1 MKKFNNMKL
10 YQKILIIILSASF
23 IAQFFMGILAF
34 VSIFNISNYSQKQIK
49 SLSLSCSEKGQ
60 IALKNQAKSYLCDVA
75 DGFSEASDNIL
86 EEISDEVASFSE
98 YISDIYMH
106 EKNFIGHDINFS
118 KNNNSNDRIKAC
130 EKIYAIDYSNSNA
143 EKDIFLTYDLGYKNN
158 NIYKTDINSWSDLD
172 SSERDKIQNNN
183 IVVSKNVIPENIK
196 KEMRLLS
203 NFLYSAKSVYNSNV
217 AISSVYVGT
226 KSGILYKYDSKNLNS
241 NYDPCQREWY
251 KDAVNFYRNGENL
264 PVWQST
270 YTSKSDSKL
279 CITCSKAIVGSN
291 GDILGVVAIDMYLDE
306 INKYILN
313 NNAGNTGYAFVVDKN
328 SKIIMHPNYTEENFN
343 DNLENI
349 DESYKNLLCNMALNG
364 QGIDEAVIDGKNYY
378 VSYNSLKTPGW
389 SIGIASEVD
398 KIIEP
403 SEEMKNYI
411 NSVYDE
417 TNSRIKKNLFSIY
430 ILFLAIFIACSMI
443 LYFIGVNFTDKILGP
458 IKLLCEKAKLI
469 GKGNF
474 DIKLPVK
481 SDDELGKLSGIF
493 NQMAEDLK
501 TYMENLKITTAEKEK
516 IHSELMIARKIQRS
530 MLPCI
535 FPAFPDRNDF
545 DIYAIMDPAKEV
557 GGDFY
562 DFFFID
568 KTHFAVVIA
577 DVSDKG
583 VSAALFMVIAKILIK
598 NQLQNGDSPAKVLEI
613 VNKRLCE
620 NNDAGMFV
628 TAFIGVIDITTG
640 ETTVANAGHNP
651 PLVYKKVLDK
661 YDFMNFD
668 HGFVLGGVQ
677 NQTYKEKTINLS
689 KNDILFLYTDGVTE
703 STNKNGNQFSD
714 SKLKEFLN
722 SEEIK
727 NLSIQEVIT
736 KLRDNLEKFS
746 DGIDRTDDITVL
758 AFENLEIFGENN
770 EREVNI

>member
-1 MKKFNNMKL
+1 MKKFNSMKL

-23 IAQFFMGILAF
+23 IAQFLTGILAF
-34 VSIFNISNYSQKQIK
+34 ISILSTSNYSQNQLQN
-49 SLSLSCSEKGQ
+49 LSSSCSQKSQ
-60 IALKNQAKSYLCDVA
+60 DALKNQAKSYLCDIA

-86 EEISDEVASFSE
+86 EEISDEVAGFSE
-98 YISDIYMH
+98 NLSDIYNNPRNFTGH
-106 EKNFIGHDINFS
+106 EIKTLKNS
-118 KNNNSNDRIKAC
+118 NSNDRTKAT

-143 EKDIFLTYDLGYKNN
+143 EKEIFLPYDLGYTGQNV
-158 NIYKTDINSWSDLD
+158 YKIDINTWANLEN
-172 SSERDKIQNNN
+172 SERKKIQNNN
-183 IVVSKNVIPENIK
+183 IVVSKNIVPQDIK
-196 KEMRLLS
+196 SEMNVLS

-226 KSGILYKYDSKNLNS
+226 KSGILYKYDSKSLNS

-251 KDAVNFYRNGENL
+251 KDAVNSYKSGENL

-270 YTSKSDSKL
+270 YTSKSDGKL

-364 QGIDEAVIDGKNYY
+364 QGIEEAIIDGKNYY
-378 VSYNSLKTPGW
+378 VSYSSLKTPGW

-398 KIIEP
+398 KTIEP
-403 SEEMKNYI
+403 SEEIKNYI
-411 NSVYDE
+411 NSIYDE
-417 TNSRIKKNLFSIY
+417 TNFRIKKNLFGIY
-430 ILFLAIFIACSMI
+430 ILFLAIFIVCSII
-443 LYFIGVNFTDKILGP
+443 LYFIGVNLTDKILAP

-501 TYMENLKITTAEKEK
+501 TYMENLKITIAEKEK

-598 NQLQNGDSPAKVLEI
+598 NQLQNGDSPAKALEI

-661 YDFMNFD
+661 YDFINFD

>member
-1 MKKFNNMKL
+1 M
-10 YQKILIIILSASF
+10 
-23 IAQFFMGILAF
+23 
-34 VSIFNISNYSQKQIK
+34 
-49 SLSLSCSEKGQ
+49 
-60 IALKNQAKSYLCDVA
+60 
-75 DGFSEASDNIL
+75 
-86 EEISDEVASFSE
+86 
-98 YISDIYMH
+98 
-106 EKNFIGHDINFS
+106 
-118 KNNNSNDRIKAC
+118 
-130 EKIYAIDYSNSNA
+130 
-143 EKDIFLTYDLGYKNN
+143 
-158 NIYKTDINSWSDLD
+158 
-172 SSERDKIQNNN
+172 
-183 IVVSKNVIPENIK
+183 
-196 KEMRLLS
+196 
-203 NFLYSAKSVYNSNV
+203 
-217 AISSVYVGT
+217 
-226 KSGILYKYDSKNLNS
+226 
-241 NYDPCQREWY
+241 
-251 KDAVNFYRNGENL
+251 AVN
-264 PVWQST
+264 S
-270 YTSKSDSKL
+270 
-279 CITCSKAIVGSN
+279 
-291 GDILGVVAIDMYLDE
+291 
-306 INKYILN
+306 
-313 NNAGNTGYAFVVDKN
+313 
-328 SKIIMHPNYTEENFN
+328 
-343 DNLENI
+343 
-349 DESYKNLLCNMALNG
+349 

-378 VSYNSLKTPGW
+378 VSYNSLETPGW

-417 TNSRIKKNLFSIY
+417 TNSRIKKNLFGIY
-430 ILFLAIFIACSMI
+430 ILFLAIFIVCSII
-443 LYFIGVNFTDKILGP
+443 LYFIGVNLTDKILAP

-661 YDFMNFD
+661 YDFINFD

>member
-1 MKKFNNMKL
+1 
-10 YQKILIIILSASF
+10 
-23 IAQFFMGILAF
+23 
-34 VSIFNISNYSQKQIK
+34 
-49 SLSLSCSEKGQ
+49 
-60 IALKNQAKSYLCDVA
+60 
-75 DGFSEASDNIL
+75 
-86 EEISDEVASFSE
+86 
-98 YISDIYMH
+98 
-106 EKNFIGHDINFS
+106 
-118 KNNNSNDRIKAC
+118 
-130 EKIYAIDYSNSNA
+130 
-143 EKDIFLTYDLGYKNN
+143 
-158 NIYKTDINSWSDLD
+158 
-172 SSERDKIQNNN
+172 
-183 IVVSKNVIPENIK
+183 
-196 KEMRLLS
+196 
-203 NFLYSAKSVYNSNV
+203 
-217 AISSVYVGT
+217 
-226 KSGILYKYDSKNLNS
+226 
-241 NYDPCQREWY
+241 
-251 KDAVNFYRNGENL
+251 
-264 PVWQST
+264 
-270 YTSKSDSKL
+270 
-279 CITCSKAIVGSN
+279 
-291 GDILGVVAIDMYLDE
+291 
-306 INKYILN
+306 
-313 NNAGNTGYAFVVDKN
+313 
-328 SKIIMHPNYTEENFN
+328 
-343 DNLENI
+343 
-349 DESYKNLLCNMALNG
+349 MALNG
-364 QGIDEAVIDGKNYY
+364 QGIEEAIIDGKNYY
-378 VSYNSLKTPGW
+378 VSYSSLKTPGW

-411 NSVYDE
+411 RSISDE
-417 TNSRIKKNLFSIY
+417 TNSRIKKNLFNVY
-430 ILFLAIFIACSMI
+430 ILFLAIFIVCSVV
-443 LYFIGVNFTDKILGP
+443 LYFIGVNFTNEILAP
-458 IKLLCEKAKLI
+458 IKLLCEKSKLI

>member
-23 IAQFFMGILAF
+23 IAQIFMGILAF
-34 VSIFNISNYSQKQIK
+34 ISIFNISNYSQKQIK

-98 YISDIYMH
+98 NISDIYMN

-118 KNNNSNDRIKAC
+118 KNNNSNDRINAC

-158 NIYKTDINSWSDLD
+158 NIYKTDINSWSSLD

-183 IVVSKNVIPENIK
+183 IVVSKNVIPGNIK

-251 KDAVNFYRNGENL
+251 KDAVNSYRNGENL
-264 PVWQST
+264 PVWQGT
-270 YTSKSDSKL
+270 YTSKSDGKL

-364 QGIDEAVIDGKNYY
+364 QGIEEAIIDGKNYY
-378 VSYNSLKTPGW
+378 VSYSSLKTPGW

-398 KIIEP
+398 KTIKP
-403 SEEMKNYI
+403 SEEIKNYI
-411 NSVYDE
+411 NSIYDE
-417 TNSRIKKNLFSIY
+417 TNSRIKKNLFGIY
-430 ILFLAIFIACSMI
+430 ILFLAIFIVCSII
-443 LYFIGVNFTDKILGP
+443 LYFIGVNLTDKILAP

-469 GKGNF
+469 GKGHF
-474 DIKLPVK
+474 DIKLPV
-481 SDDELGKLSGIF
+481 SSNDELGKLSEIF

-501 TYMENLKITTAEKEK
+501 NYMENLKVTTAEKEK

-535 FPAFPDRNDF
+535 FPAFPDRKDF

-562 DFFFID
+562 DFFFTD

-583 VSAALFMVIAKILIK
+583 VSAALFMAITKILIK

-628 TAFIGVIDITTG
+628 TAFVGVIDINTG
-640 ETTVANAGHNP
+640 EATVANAGHNP
-651 PLVYKKVLDK
+651 PIIYKKVLDK
-661 YDFMNFD
+661 YDFVNFN
-668 HGFVLGGVQ
+668 HGFVLGGIKEQ
-677 NQTYKEKTINLS
+677 IYTEKTIKLS

-703 STNKNGNQFSD
+703 AINKKGNQFS
-714 SKLKEFLN
+714 SNNLKNFLN
-722 SEEIK
+722 SEQVK
-727 NLSIQEVIT
+727 KLSIQETIV
-736 KLRDNLEKFS
+736 KLREYLEIFS
-746 DGIDRTDDITVL
+746 KNVNRTDDITML